1 MKILVDADWIL
12 ELFVNRYQYRKEAK
26 KLFDILQNQSLIEV
40 YATEL
45 CLDKISS
52 FIDKKD
58 LQLTQD
64 TLSYI
69 RELLD
74 NRILYFDNNLRDY
87 ARNLYIRD
95 FESAIEVALAK
106 KEKMQAIITLNPE
119 NFAGANFPIF
129 SSEELLVRLS
139 LEQTWNRN
147 NSPALFLGDLKTIK
161 FINNLIEKDINF
173 LQTSQ

>member
-1 MKILVDADWIL
+1 M
-12 ELFVNRYQYRKEAK
+12 
-26 KLFDILQNQSLIEV
+26 
-40 YATEL
+40 
-45 CLDKISS
+45 
-52 FIDKKD
+52 
-58 LQLTQD
+58 
-64 TLSYI
+64 
-69 RELLD
+69 
-74 NRILYFDNNLRDY
+74 
-87 ARNLYIRD
+87 YIRD

-173 LQTSQ
+173 LQTSQQVDLEFSNTNQVHTNFCNGKSEYDLQQEIQRRRQDFLQEMRKTEQDL